1 MVDKKEIAKDIGLTV
16 ITGPFGK
23 LGKALTQA
31 LKKHKEAKDK
41 KEKARLQKLI
51 DDLKSEIKLSKGD
64 RGAAEAMPKK
74 KAEEDI
80 FIEKMKKRIEQIPQ
94 LYKKLSR
101 GWTPPKQSAGPT
113 GMTQQEMRRRTKGK
127 FDMKK
132 GGTVKT
138 SKYAKGGGVRTA
150 KYKV

>member
-1 MVDKKEIAKDIGLTV
+1 MADKKEIAKDIGLSLLV
-16 ITGPFGK
+16 PPFGAGV
-23 LGKALTQA
+23 LALKKA
-31 LKKHKEAKDK
+31 LKKHRESKDK

-51 DDLKSEIKLSKGD
+51 DDLKSEIKLKKGD

-74 KAEEDI
+74 KAEKDI
-80 FIEKMKKRIEQIPQ
+80 WWSKMKKRMQNAVPA
-94 LYKKLSR
+94 SR
-101 GWTPPKQSAGPT
+101 TWTPPKQSAGPA

-132 GGTVKT
+132 GGTV
-138 SKYAKGGGVRTA
+138 SKYSTGGGVRTA